1 MGSLMNGRGLSSD
14 WNRHGL
20 RQRTARPS
28 GGITQQRIDFC
39 MQQHRKHFRA
49 GARKLLAVD
58 GRTQTHHPIP
68 CNQGIQV
75 ASDTSTDLDF
85 YQRAGH

>member
-20 RQRTARPS
+20 RQHTARPS

-39 MQQHRKHFRA
+39 MQQEWVVKPDDILWRRTKCGLHMDATERERA
-49 GARKLLAVD
+49 AAF
-58 GRTQTHHPIP
+58 I
-68 CNQGIQV
+68 
-75 ASDTSTDLDF
+75 
-85 YQRAGH
+85 RAKAKV